1 MTFIESIKT
10 CFKKYITIKG
20 RAPRSEYWWF
30 QAMFAP
36 LFLFVVIVSEA
47 ENLESTSELI
57 IWCYLLC
64 FVIVILSL
72 IPIITVTIRRFHDT
86 NKSGWYFL
94 LGFIPLVG
102 SLIVTVMMIP
112 EGTKGKNKYGP
123 NPLIKRK
130 K

>member
-57 IWCYLLC
+57 IWFYLLC
-64 FVIVILSL
+64 FVIVISSL
-72 IPIITVTIRRFHDT
+72 PST
-86 NKSGWYFL
+86 
-94 LGFIPLVG
+94 
-102 SLIVTVMMIP
+102 SLAVCIVYKP
-112 EGTKGKNKYGP
+112 S
-123 NPLIKRK
+123 
-130 K
+130 